1 MTFILKYSK
10 IIGWIANIFTVIGV
24 ALTSWNIFPLNVWI
38 LSFASLVWI
47 LSGIAWRKPELWT
60 LNILLFTLYFYG
72 ALNAS

>member
-38 LSFASLVWI
+38 LS
-47 LSGIAWRKPELWT
+47 GIAWRKPELWT